1 MKKINANYTAQS
13 NNKFPLDCETLEYI
27 QNNRQM
33 VEILGSIA
41 GDKTILYG
49 CTPNSAGT
57 TRTEGYVF
65 LRTKDF
71 PTGEVLYFEGGA
83 VQNGMYLHK
92 TAISVTADA
101 DPYPNAYEER
111 MLLPGLGTEQY
122 SWSDFVALDE
132 RTNRALKTKIDA
144 LESKIA
150 SLQPSPVGS
159 IVMWPGNNI
168 PTNWKKCDGST
179 LSISEYQE
187 LFDWIGH
194 TYDGWSSG
202 NQFKIPNMQ
211 GCFVAGLGANNYNKL
226 GATGGANSVAL
237 SESQMPKHNHNTGTT
252 NDGNKYPIL
261 TTSSDGKHTH
271 NIPTGSSTT
280 GVAGGA
286 QKGKNEYAPFPSSEE
301 PSHSHTVRINPAGGD
316 SNGNT
321 VAHEN
326 RPPFIVMNYIIKV
339 K

>member
-1 MKKINANYTAQS
+1 MKKIKKINANYTAQS

-27 QNNRQM
+27 QDNRQM
-33 VEILGSIA
+33 VEILGNIA

-57 TRTEGYVF
+57 TRSDGYVF
-65 LRTKDF
+65 LKTTDF
-71 PTGEVLYFEGGA
+71 PAGEVLYFGGGA

-111 MLLPGLGTEQY
+111 MLMPGLGTEQY
-122 SWSDFVALDE
+122 SWDDFVALDE

-159 IVMWPGNNI
+159 IVMWPGNDI
-168 PTNWKKCDGST
+168 PMNWKKCDGST

-211 GCFVAGLGANNYNKL
+211 GCFVAGFGANNYNKL
-226 GATGGANSVAL
+226 GDKGGANSVAL
-237 SESQMPKHNHNTGTT
+237 TESQMPKHNHDKDKSNVDKDVQIGGGSHLHSIEL
-252 NDGNKYPIL
+252 NDKNYGDGHKRPDYTETDSNIY
-261 TTSSDGKHTH
+261 SDLYVKGDGSHTH
-271 NIPTGSSTT
+271 T
-280 GVAGGA
+280 VQFKARGG
-286 QKGKNEYAPFPSSEE
+286 GE
-301 PSHSHTVRINPAGGD
+301 
-316 SNGNT
+316 
-321 VAHEN
+321 AHEN